1 MQVLKPLTLLCLLC
15 SSLLIANE
23 NTKQLNAYISE
34 YKTEQF
40 KYEYEKNEAEAS
52 KLRDS
57 WIAPLQLNYSYSRSN
72 PYGQEQ
78 TRTNAALKMD
88 QPIFKSGGIYY
99 GIKFATASRLYTQ
112 YSVDVAKRKM
122 IKDTIT
128 ILMQI
133 KQTALKIEA
142 QKLQIRNSEINLEQ
156 KKEQYLSGQLD
167 SGFLDDAIIQR
178 NSVIQALY
186 DVQTEKE
193 KLITQFKTLSDAS
206 YEAVELPQLEM
217 IDSEEFMS
225 NNLLLKQGEAE
236 IQKNRYYKSI
246 TIAKYLPSV
255 SFTAGYNYTKSEGQV
270 IPAMNVERNSYDYG
284 IRANLPID
292 LNTFRDVESSKIDFL
307 KSKVAIKDKTREL
320 SALFEQVIHNIE
332 NYDKKIALSN
342 ETIQIYSHLL
352 SDTKD
357 LFEIGHKTQ
366 YDVETLDNSLKIQNY
381 NTKMYELNKQIALL
395 SLYEMYINRGK

>member
-1 MQVLKPLTLLCLLC
+1 MQVLKPLTLLCLLY
-15 SSLLIANE
+15 SSLVLANE
-23 NTKQLNAYISE
+23 NTKELNTYISE
-34 YKTEQF
+34 YKIEQF
-40 KYEYEKNEAEAS
+40 KYEYEKNEAEAA

-57 WIAPLQLNYSYSRSN
+57 WIAPLQINYSYSKSN

-99 GIKFATASRLYTQ
+99 GIKFAAASRLYTQ

-133 KQTALKIEA
+133 KQTALKIEV
-142 QKLQIRNSEINLEQ
+142 QKLQIKNSEINLEQ

-193 KLITQFKTLSDAS
+193 KLITQFRTLSDAS
-206 YEAVELPQLEM
+206 YETIELPQLEM

-236 IQKNRYYKSI
+236 LQKNRYSKNI

-255 SFTAGYNYTKSEGQV
+255 NFTAGYNYTKSEGQLFST
-270 IPAMNVERNSYDYG
+270 MNVERDSYDYG

-320 SALFEQVIHNIE
+320 SALFEQVMHNID

-342 ETIQIYSHLL
+342 ETIKIYSRLL

-357 LFEIGHKTQ
+357 LYEIGHKTQ
-366 YDVETLDNSLKIQNY
+366 YDVETLNNSLKIQDY
-381 NTKMYELNKQIALL
+381 DTKIYELNKQIVLL
-395 SLYEMYINRGK
+395 SLYEMYVNKD